1 MVSANDVMKELEKAA
16 KKIYEKEE
24 TKRVLMDWIYG
35 WHGKLVRFRM
45 DDSEFYLVFT
55 PKEVKILTGNYPG
68 SDVDIICSLETW
80 EDLWK
85 TSLMDLSKKIRSFL
99 REDKLIVHK
108 NFNDFRSFIMLMKGQ

>member
-1 MVSANDVMKELEKAA
+1 MGSAYEVMKELEKEA

-24 TKRVLMDWIYG
+24 TKRALMDWIYG
-35 WHGKLVRFRM
+35 WDGKLIRFLL
-45 DDSEFYLVFT
+45 DDNEFYIVFT
-55 PKEVKILTGNYPG
+55 PKEAKTLTGNYPG
-68 SDVDIICSLETW
+68 SDVDIICSSETW